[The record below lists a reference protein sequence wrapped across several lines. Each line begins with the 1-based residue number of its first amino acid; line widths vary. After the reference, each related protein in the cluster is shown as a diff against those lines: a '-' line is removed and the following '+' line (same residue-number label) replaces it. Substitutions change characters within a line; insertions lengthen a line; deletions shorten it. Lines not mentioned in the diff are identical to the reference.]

1 MEVREETAV
10 VAALLSRVLSKRG
23 AVDEA
28 AEMAELSRA
37 QAPSESVTPQS
48 LWRSTRA
55 LSLAARGKIE
65 DGTRLA
71 QTAIDLVPATMLDL
85 RADLYVDLAQ
95 TQMAGGHREAAREAI
110 DDAITFYERKGNLV
124 AASQARLLVA
134 VVR

>member
-1 MEVREETAV
+1 
-10 VAALLSRVLSKRG
+10 
-23 AVDEA
+23 
-28 AEMAELSRA
+28 
-37 QAPSESVTPQS
+37 
-48 LWRSTRA
+48 
-55 LSLAARGKIE
+55 LAARGKIE

-124 AASQARLLVA
+124 AASEARLLVA